1 MSNMSYCMFENTL
14 QNLRQCANE
23 LQEPESMQEELSE
36 TEADAKV
43 ALIELCCEIAEQCGN
58 TRDYSVEDAI
68 AILKSHRDR

>member
-1 MSNMSYCMFENTL
+1 MGNMSYCMYENTL
-14 QNLRQCANE
+14 RDLRQCANE

-36 TEADAKV
+36 TESDAKE

-58 TRDYSVEDAI
+58 TRDYSVEDAV